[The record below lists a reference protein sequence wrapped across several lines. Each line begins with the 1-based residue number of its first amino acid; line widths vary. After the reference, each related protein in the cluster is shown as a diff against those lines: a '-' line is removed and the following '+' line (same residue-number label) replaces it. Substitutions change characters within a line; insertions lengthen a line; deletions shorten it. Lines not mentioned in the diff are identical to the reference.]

1 MPIIIETFNSLRAKE
16 RNRPPVE
23 LLDSIIEPVF
33 DCDGDFDCE
42 KVGLLVV
49 GLSPVG
55 EKGAA
60 QVAYFGKNVAL
71 IEREEVL
78 EGTSACRNFD
88 F

>member
-1 MPIIIETFNSLRAKE
+1 MTGTLIAKK
-16 RNRPPVE
+16 
-23 LLDSIIEPVF
+23 F
-33 DCDGDFDCE
+33 D
-42 KVGLLVV
+42 LLVV

-55 EKGAA
+55 ETGAA